1 MSLLKGRKCG
11 IFISI
16 GLFGC
21 LLYGCREGNRDLE
34 NSIMQN
40 SEEMFLIEE
49 TKNEES
55 DMQWE
60 KGYDLLV
67 DAEEEKQAET
77 DCMEK
82 MKLILDLY
90 DNAEKGEAAN
100 TVLDEETVFAMQN
113 KINELGCPVT
123 TMIAYSNME
132 NYECME
138 KFLVECKANKSS
150 SIVVYNVCKD
160 GGLERMKFV
169 FDGTDMYVL
178 NTKGIWNTDNIPLI
192 TYTSY
197 NRIKEWSYTDK
208 GWFCYE
214 LCVPEPPEVSEIV
227 DGSCMLRVKPMSE
240 DLREMSKKCV
250 YGIGYQGNNLLTSNW
265 DMSHMEKLD
274 YTGLYQYLY
283 EMEYQEKS
291 DFEIYQ
297 DGIPKE
303 DFENLIQKYLP
314 VTAEQLREYAV
325 FDKETQTY
333 EWARLGCGNAVLSYF
348 GTSVPE
354 VTDIKENKD
363 GKVTLIV
370 DAVCD
375 MVICEDAF
383 ITHQLTVQFKEDGSF
398 MYLGNQIL
406 DDGMMKIPEYQYRV
420 SVE

>member
-1 MSLLKGRKCG
+1 M
-11 IFISI
+11 
-16 GLFGC
+16 
-21 LLYGCREGNRDLE
+21 
-34 NSIMQN
+34 
-40 SEEMFLIEE
+40 
-49 TKNEES
+49 
-55 DMQWE
+55 
-60 KGYDLLV
+60 
-67 DAEEEKQAET
+67 
-77 DCMEK
+77 
-82 MKLILDLY
+82 
-90 DNAEKGEAAN
+90 
-100 TVLDEETVFAMQN
+100 
-113 KINELGCPVT
+113 
-123 TMIAYSNME
+123 
-132 NYECME
+132 
-138 KFLVECKANKSS
+138 
-150 SIVVYNVCKD
+150 
-160 GGLERMKFV
+160 
-169 FDGTDMYVL
+169 
-178 NTKGIWNTDNIPLI
+178 
-192 TYTSY
+192 
-197 NRIKEWSYTDK
+197 
-208 GWFCYE
+208 
-214 LCVPEPPEVSEIV
+214 

-265 DMSHMEKLD
+265 DISHMEKLD

-283 EMEYQEKS
+283 EMEYQEKP

-314 VTAEQLREYAV
+314 VTAEHLREYAV

-354 VTDIKENKD
+354 VTGIKENKD
-363 GKVTLIV
+363 GTVTLTV

-383 ITHQLTVQFKEDGSF
+383 ITHELTVQFKEDGSF